1 MARDD
6 AGELPTMPIFEYLC
20 AECGHKFEAIVLG
33 DQKAECPK
41 CHTAKLEQ
49 QLSRFSA
56 HSQSSAPTVS
66 GCGQKTCCMND
77 GGGCSM
83 N

>member
-1 MARDD
+1 
-6 AGELPTMPIFEYLC
+6 MPIFEYVC
-20 AECGHKFEAIVLG
+20 AECGHNFEAIVLG
-33 DQKAECPK
+33 DQKSECPK
-41 CHTAKLEQ
+41 CHAAKLEQ

-56 HSQSSAPTVS
+56 HAHSAGPAATPCGQSS
-66 GCGQKTCCMND
+66 CCMND